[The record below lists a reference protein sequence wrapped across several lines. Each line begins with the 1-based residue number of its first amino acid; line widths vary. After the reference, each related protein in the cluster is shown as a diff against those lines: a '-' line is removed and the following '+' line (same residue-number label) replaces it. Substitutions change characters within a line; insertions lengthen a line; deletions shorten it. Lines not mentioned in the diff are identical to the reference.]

1 MKDLKYLQLFDCYGG
16 LFTEHQR
23 DVCRLYY
30 VCDLSLAEIA
40 EEITK
45 IVANHSQVDWTNNKT
60 IHDRISQD
68 IDDLFYD
75 YEKERGLKLSFDT
88 IDKIIENVKTV
99 ALRRF

>member
-40 EEITK
+40 EEKGCSRQSVSDCLQTCRRQLCEYEEKLGFFKREEK
-45 IVANHSQVDWTNNKT
+45 IRKWAEGLS
-60 IHDRISQD
+60 
-68 IDDLFYD
+68 
-75 YEKERGLKLSFDT
+75 EKQREELDE
-88 IDKIIENVKTV
+88 I
-99 ALRRF
+99 LRAE